1 MIKKTVDDLAAAILS
16 LDEEDLAA
24 QLNHYKKIMEDFQP
38 TKEWEKAVIAFF
50 LINGVKIKNNLLQ
63 AQIQRQQNLPRFC
76 QPDLPV
82 RNRRLR
88 LVK

>member
-1 MIKKTVDDLAAAILS
+1 MIKKTVDDLAAAILN
-16 LDEEDLAA
+16 LNEEDLAA

-63 AQIQRQQNLPRFC
+63 AQVHKQTLPRFC
-76 QPDLPV
+76 QPDSPK
-82 RNRRLR
+82 RTRRLR
-88 LVK
+88 IVK